1 MRIVMPG
8 GTGQI
13 GRILDR
19 ALTADGHEV
28 LVLSRRPRRDQEIH
42 WDGRSLGR
50 WTDALDGAD
59 AVVNLAGRSVDCR
72 PTEQNLRDMR
82 ESRVHSTRTVGRAI
96 AGARRPP
103 RVWLQMSTATI
114 YSHTYGAPHDED
126 TGVIGGGEPGAPRA
140 WDHSVRI
147 ARDWEREQ
155 RDAATPHTRRVAL
168 RCAAVMSPDA
178 GGTFD
183 RLLRLARTGL
193 GGPVDGGT
201 QYVSWIHDHDLVRA
215 VRFLLHREDVTGPV
229 NLAAPT
235 PVAQRVF
242 MQTLRRAAGI
252 PVGLPATRWMAR
264 AGAFALRT
272 DTELLLKSRAVAPG
286 RLLAAGF
293 GFEHPHWSAA
303 AADLVRRARR

>member
-1 MRIVMPG
+1 MRIVIPG

-28 LVLSRRPRRDQEIH
+28 LVLTRRPRRDQEIH

-59 AVVNLAGRSVDCR
+59 AVVNLAGRSIDCR
-72 PTEQNLRDMR
+72 YTEQNLRDMR

-114 YSHTYGAPHDED
+114 YAHTFGTPHDED
-126 TGVIGGGEPGAPRA
+126 TGVIGGGEPDAPRS

-155 RDAATPHTRRVAL
+155 SDAATPRTRRVAL

-178 GGTFD
+178 GGAFD
-183 RLLRLARTGL
+183 RLVRLSRAGL
-193 GGPVDGGT
+193 GGPVDGGA

-215 VRFLLHREDVTGPV
+215 VRFLIHREDVTGPV
-229 NLAAPT
+229 NLAAPK
-235 PVAQRVF
+235 PLPQRAF
-242 MQTLRRAAGI
+242 MRTLRQAKGI

-264 AGAFALRT
+264 AGALALRS
-272 DTELLLKSRAVAPG
+272 DTELLLKSRAVVPG

-293 GFEHPHWSAA
+293 GFEHPHWPAA
-303 AADLVRRARR
+303 AADLVRRMRP